1 MFFLSDGESLTVA
14 CNSSFTSKHRDTHEK
29 LDPEERAGKVMHF
42 LILAKQ
48 HLVFRKGNFIKAIL
62 LES

>member
-1 MFFLSDGESLTVA
+1 MTGKVLLWHATVRLLQ
-14 CNSSFTSKHRDTHEK
+14 NNGTHTHEK

-42 LILAKQ
+42 LRLAKQ
-48 HLVFRKGNFIKAIL
+48 HLVFRKGNFIKAVL